1 VIPRIQTGTSFK
13 GAGLYYLH
21 DKKREGETERLTT
34 GRVAWTHSLNTLED
48 DPEAVLAEMRQT
60 AFDQTML
67 KHLAGKRGDG
77 RPTEQTVMTVALAW
91 SPDQSP
97 DRQAMIDAGTSFLKH
112 MGWED
117 HQVLF
122 VAHNDTKHPHV
133 HLIINRVHP
142 ETGMT
147 MDDAWSKR
155 RSQVWALAY
164 EKEHGRIYC
173 EAREAKYGN
182 GQDIDIGKMN
192 YREWREWKELSKD
205 TAFDPAFRHSVE
217 AGEWGLLKEA
227 QRKERMAYWHETGQ
241 MRKEL
246 RNELREQVREEFAE
260 EWQDYATL
268 KDQRLEKLQ
277 AREKKDRLTIAKLRR
292 SKGSGARPSIGKIKD
307 RQAEDREALRE
318 ELIEM
323 RADISSRQ
331 KERLEEL
338 ATPALD
344 QLSKERLA
352 HYQDLLARHRAD
364 RAELRGDQAQ
374 GIRRHD
380 LLPGAAEQS
389 VKSSARSSKAF
400 DRSPSEPQQPRG
412 GKQIERE
419 SFTRASDVGSGDAT
433 REKPLRR
440 DPSDLIAGA
449 GLAAIGKIAES
460 LESLFDGGPKSEN
473 EQEHKMSQGEEKPEH
488 LKPQPPRQNE
498 GEAEAKSKRDLD
510 FYLQQRARARDP
522 DRER

>member
-21 DKKREGETERLTT
+21 DKKREGEAERLTT

-67 KHLAGKRGDG
+67 KHLAGERGDG
-77 RPTEQTVMTVALAW
+77 RPTAQTVMTVALAW
-91 SPDQSP
+91 SPDQNP

-182 GQDIDIGKMN
+182 GRDIDIGKMN

-205 TAFDPAFRHSVE
+205 KAFDPEFRHSVE
-217 AGEWGLLKEA
+217 AGEWGLLKDA
-227 QRKERMAYWHETGQ
+227 QRKERMAYWQETGQ
-241 MRKEL
+241 MRKEV
-246 RNELREQVREEFAE
+246 RNELREEVREEFAD
-260 EWQDYATL
+260 EWKEYATF
-268 KDQRLEKLQ
+268 KEQRLHKLQ
-277 AREKKDRLTIAKLRR
+277 AREKKDRLAITKLRR
-292 SKGSGARPSIGKIKD
+292 SKGPAARPSIAKIKE
-307 RQAEDREALRE
+307 RQAEDRESLRE
-318 ELIEM
+318 ELIKM

-352 HYQDLLARHRAD
+352 QYQELLAKHRTD

-380 LLPGAAEQS
+380 LLPGPPEQS
-389 VKSSARSSKAF
+389 VKSIARSSKAF
-400 DRSPSEPQQPRG
+400 DRSPSEPQQSRG
-412 GKQIERE
+412 GKQTERE
-419 SFTRASDVGSGDAT
+419 SLTRVNDVGSGNAGH
-433 REKPLRR
+433 EKPLRR
-440 DPSDLIAGA
+440 DPSDLIVGA
-449 GLAAIGKIAES
+449 GLAAIGRIAES
-460 LESLFDGGPKSEN
+460 LESLFDGGPKSES
-473 EQEHKMSQGEEKPEH
+473 EQERKMNQGEEKPEH

-498 GEAEAKSKRDLD
+498 GEAELKAKQDLD